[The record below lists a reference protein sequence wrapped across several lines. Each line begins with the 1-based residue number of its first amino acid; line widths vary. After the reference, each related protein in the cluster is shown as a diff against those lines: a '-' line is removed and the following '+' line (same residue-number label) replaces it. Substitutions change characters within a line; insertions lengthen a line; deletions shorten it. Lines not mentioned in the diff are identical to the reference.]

1 MNKNSGFKKFQIC
14 LQTEVEWNCKV
25 AENEL
30 HFVSERMT
38 PLTPKLVS
46 MLLYT
51 ATRTIKNNLCK
62 LKKSA
67 VEKASIGL
75 FTSCYDSRLFISQ
88 VLLLFAS
95 LDLSRVR
102 PLTSGPPAFAPQKPE
117 EKKKKK
123 ASGADSTSGSSSK
136 ENWSRRLEDLEGC
149 LNVK

>member
-1 MNKNSGFKKFQIC
+1 MD
-14 LQTEVEWNCKV
+14 
-25 AENEL
+25 EL
-30 HFVSERMT
+30 LRTSAR
-38 PLTPKLVS
+38 LTPKLVS

-123 ASGADSTSGSSSK
+123 KRAAQTPLQAPAVKKTGAG
-136 ENWSRRLEDLEGC
+136 DLRIWR
-149 LNVK
+149 VA